1 MHALAPA
8 PAPTDLAA
16 ICDLLAEVELF
27 DGLDGPA
34 LRALGAHMRLREFAE
49 GEAIFR
55 EGDPGD
61 WMGVLA
67 GGEVRICKEADARD
81 VRVVAVE
88 THRRAIGE
96 MALVDGEPRSATCIA
111 SKDASLLTL
120 TRESFQRLSRER
132 PALALEVMHRVA
144 RLISRRLRATSGRL
158 VEHLSG

>member
-1 MHALAPA
+1 MPALAPL
-8 PAPTDLAA
+8 PSDLAA
-16 ICDLLAEVELF
+16 ICDLLDEVELF

-34 LRALGAHMRLREFAE
+34 LRALGAHMRLRAFAE

-61 WMGVLA
+61 WMGVLVE
-67 GGEVRICKEADARD
+67 GEVRICKEADVRD
-81 VRVVAVE
+81 VRVMAVE

-111 SKDASLLTL
+111 GKPSSLLTL
-120 TRESFQRLSRER
+120 SRESFQRLSRER